1 MLECGTQG
9 LRLVSAE
16 LDIMSL
22 LGHLCGQGGGKRKDL

>member
-1 MLECGTQG
+1 MRPEMLECGTQG

-22 LGHLCGQGGGKRKDL
+22 LGHL